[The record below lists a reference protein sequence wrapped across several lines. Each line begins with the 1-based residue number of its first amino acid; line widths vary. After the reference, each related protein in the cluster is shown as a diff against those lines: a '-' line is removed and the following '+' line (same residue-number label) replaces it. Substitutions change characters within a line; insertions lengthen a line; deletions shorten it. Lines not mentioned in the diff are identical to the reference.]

1 MVRKAT
7 GISIVLS
14 FALCLLLTVCLL
26 LPTQAAFAALPDS
39 YTDAVQDGADWYFGE
54 DYLNVSALR
63 ELVNS
68 WKSSADFDF
77 SVLENDPVVIAVIDT
92 GINETHDI
100 FGSVTSS
107 DGTVYEDVL
116 FRDADGTLI
125 CKNTIDDNSNVS
137 DGAEKDGHGTHVSG
151 IIAAL
156 IHALDLE
163 KYIKIMPIKAGE
175 YRSSGSIFGGKAN
188 YFTADDIR
196 EGIEFALANG
206 ADIVNMSLAADIS
219 SMGAADKSEWVNLV
233 TDADAEKALFVAAA
247 GNSGT
252 DSSKKEYYPGAS
264 PNVVGV
270 MNQSKNVNGKSTLY
284 SSSNYGA
291 AYDICAPGYSV
302 ISADGAEGAV
312 DTGYRVLSGTS
323 MSSPVVA
330 FAAALLE
337 LKYTASPDEGF
348 PVTPDNIRGALRVH
362 TADFI
367 TKSGCNLPVL
377 DLPSLVGTDYRYDD
391 KYGVF
396 VLPNQLAVTSSADTV
411 YTGENV
417 ELSLSTVLP
426 ENAYADFFV
435 YEWTYSVDGKS
446 FTAYGKQ
453 ITKSIEV
460 FTNSDLVFRLDIKLP
475 TTHEIVGSA
484 VKTVKVEYFVPSVSN
499 STVLCD
505 AEVNEEG
512 GFDSVYGEGVTF
524 SLDKENYTS
533 PNSVYVWYVNGK
545 LISRSH
551 EFVFNPPTTGT
562 YTITLTVD
570 GNTAGRAT
578 VLNVYKFDRGDTM
591 NAAEIAGYTVLGV
604 TAFALV
610 VFAVV
615 MTVKYTK
622 KKISKE

>member
-26 LPTQAAFAALPDS
+26 LPTQAAFAALPGS
-39 YTDAVQDGADWYFGE
+39 YTDAAQDGADWYFGE
-54 DYLNVSALR
+54 YYLNVSALK
-63 ELVNS
+63 ELVKS

-77 SVLENDPVVIAVIDT
+77 SALENDPIVIAVIDT

-125 CKNTIDDNSNVS
+125 CRNTIDNNFNVS

-163 KYIKIMPIKAGE
+163 KYIKIMPIKAGK
-175 YRSSGSIFGGKAN
+175 RKA
-188 YFTADDIR
+188 FTDLNTFNAADVR

-206 ADIVNMSLAADIS
+206 ADIVNMSLAADIYY
-219 SMGAADKSEWVNLV
+219 MDVADKSEWVNLV

-284 SSSNYGA
+284 SSSNFGA

-362 TADFI
+362 TTDFI

-377 DLPSLVGTDYRYDD
+377 DLPSLVGTDYRCDD

-396 VLPNQLAVTSSADTV
+396 VLPNLLAVTSSADTV

-417 ELSLSTVLP
+417 ELSLSAVLP

-460 FTNSDLVFRLDIKLP
+460 FTNADLVFRLDIKLP

-484 VKTVKVEYFVPSVSN
+484 VETVKVEYFVPSVSN
-499 STVLCD
+499 STVICD

-545 LISRSH
+545 LMSRSR

-622 KKISKE
+622 KRNAKE

>member
-54 DYLNVSALR
+54 DYLNVSALK
-63 ELVNS
+63 ELVKS

-125 CKNTIDDNSNVS
+125 CRNTIDNNFNVS

-219 SMGAADKSEWVNLV
+219 SMDVASKSEWVNLV
-233 TDADAEKALFVAAA
+233 TDADAEKALFVVAA

-284 SSSNYGA
+284 SSSNFGA

-312 DTGYRVLSGTS
+312 DTGYSVLSGTS

-337 LKYTASPDEGF
+337 LKYTASPDAGF

-362 TADFI
+362 TTDFI
-367 TKSGCNLPVL
+367 TKSGCDLPVL

-435 YEWTYSVDGKS
+435 YEWTYSVEGKS

-453 ITKSIEV
+453 ITKNIEV
-460 FTNSDLVFRLDIKLP
+460 FTNADLVFILDIKLP

-499 STVLCD
+499 STVICD

-545 LISRSH
+545 LMSRSH

>member
-163 KYIKIMPIKAGE
+163 KYIKIMPIKAGK
-175 YRSSGSIFGGKAN
+175 RKA
-188 YFTADDIR
+188 FTNLNTFNAADVR

-219 SMGAADKSEWVNLV
+219 SMDVASKSEWVNLV

-367 TKSGCNLPVL
+367 TKSGCDLPVL

-396 VLPNQLAVTSSADTV
+396 VLPNLLAVTSSADTV

-435 YEWTYSVDGKS
+435 YEWTYSVEGKS

-453 ITKSIEV
+453 ITKNIEV

-545 LISRSH
+545 LMSRSR

-615 MTVKYTK
+615 MTVKYAK

>member
-1 MVRKAT
+1 MVRKAA

-39 YTDAVQDGADWYFGE
+39 YIDAAQDGADWYFGE
-54 DYLNVSALR
+54 DYLNVSALKA
-63 ELVNS
+63 LVNG
-68 WKSSADFDF
+68 WKSSAEFDF
-77 SVLENDPVVIAVIDT
+77 SALENDPIVIAVIDT

-100 FGSVTSS
+100 FGSVTLS

-125 CKNTIDDNSNVS
+125 CRNTIDNNFNVS

-163 KYIKIMPIKAGE
+163 QYIKIMPIKAGE

-219 SMGAADKSEWVNLV
+219 SMDVASKSEWVNLV

-270 MNQSKNVNGKSTLY
+270 MNQSKNVNGKSMLY
-284 SSSNYGA
+284 SSSNFGA
-291 AYDICAPGYSV
+291 AYDICAPGASV

-312 DTGYRVLSGTS
+312 NTGYRVLSGTS

-337 LKYTASPDEGF
+337 LKYTASPDAGF

-362 TADFI
+362 TTDFI
-367 TKSGCNLPVL
+367 TKNGCDLPVL
-377 DLPSLVGTDYRYDD
+377 DLPSLVSTDYRYDD

-417 ELSLSTVLP
+417 ELSLSAALP

-435 YEWTYSVDGKS
+435 YEWTYSVEGKL

-453 ITKSIEV
+453 ITKNIEV

-499 STVLCD
+499 STVICD

-545 LISRSH
+545 LMSRSR

-578 VLNVYKFDRGDTM
+578 VLNVYKFNRGDTM
-591 NAAEIAGYTVLGV
+591 NAAEIAGYTALGV
-604 TAFALV
+604 AGAAVIAFAVLIV
-610 VFAVV
+610 VRR
-615 MTVKYTK
+615 
-622 KKISKE
+622 SKRQ